1 MTRRRRR
8 FVPHGRTAWLSAAG
22 GAAAALVCAEVLA
35 FWPGSSYRA
44 LTPHCDRSELVVA
57 GGTDVSLNSQ
67 RRRLIQKWNEDRR
80 NPHATLVEI
89 SESTDSQHSQIKA
102 MQESR
107 GCGYDVLVM
116 DNTWTAEF
124 AAGGY
129 LRPLDDIGERSD
141 FFPAALETG
150 KWQGKQYAVPFNV
163 DVGLLY
169 RRDGAQAPRDWPHL
183 LGSGTAMQ
191 LDDYEGLTVNA
202 LEAVWNDGGGGLL
215 TGERRPDE
223 KALRAKVFP
232 ALKRLAARAPDPQPA
247 ARTHGP
253 LTASRSYDEQMSM
266 EAFTSGT
273 PLMRNWPY
281 AFSTLA
287 TEPGMRDGTRLRYGV
302 TALPGRTVLGGQN
315 LAVSKYSPNPDDALR
330 LVKELSGT
338 ESQKQLFSCGG
349 FAPGRYSAL
358 GLASGQHAAADVQAQ
373 NCSALTGE
381 RLDPGDVELDQAQL
395 TELGTAVVNALDRA
409 RPRPVTPHYS
419 TFTGTFRACVQ
430 KLFDQ
435 TGTDARTFAR
445 AVERSLDGRTASC

>member
-1 MTRRRRR
+1 MTRRRRWSM
-8 FVPHGRTAWLSAAG
+8 PHGRTAWLSAVG
-22 GAAAALVCAEVLA
+22 GAAATLVCAQALA
-35 FWPGSSYRA
+35 FWPGSSYEA
-44 LTPHCDRSELVVA
+44 LPSHCDRSELVVA

-67 RRRLIQKWNEDRR
+67 RRQLIQKWNTGG

-89 SESTDSQHSQIKA
+89 AESTDSQHSQIKA

-107 GCGYDVLVM
+107 GCGYDVLIM

-129 LRPLDDIGERSD
+129 LRPLDDIGNRSD

-150 KWQGKQYAVPFNV
+150 KWHGKQYAVPFNV

-183 LGSGTAMQ
+183 LGSGVAMQ

-215 TGERRPDE
+215 TGEGHPDE
-223 KALRAKVFP
+223 KTLRTSVFP
-232 ALKRLAARAPDPQPA
+232 ALRRMAARASDPRPGT
-247 ARTHGP
+247 RTGGP
-253 LTASRSYDEQMSM
+253 LTASRSYDEQKSM
-266 EAFTSGT
+266 EAFMAGA

-287 TEPGMRDGTRLRYGV
+287 TEPGMRDGTRLRYAV
-302 TALPGRTVLGGQN
+302 AALPGHTVLGGQN
-315 LAVSKYSPNPDDALR
+315 LAVSEYSPHPDTALR
-330 LVKELSGT
+330 LVEYLSGT
-338 ESQKQLFSCGG
+338 ESQKLLFSCGG

-358 GLASGQHAAADVQAQ
+358 GLRPGRHAAADVQVR
-373 NCSALTGE
+373 NCSAFTQE

-409 RPRPVTPHYS
+409 RPRPATPHYS
-419 TFTGTFRACVQ
+419 TFTGTFRGCVQ
-430 KLFDQ
+430 KLFDR
-435 TGTDARTFAR
+435 TGTDAETFAR
-445 AVERSLDGRTASC
+445 AVGRSLDGRTASC